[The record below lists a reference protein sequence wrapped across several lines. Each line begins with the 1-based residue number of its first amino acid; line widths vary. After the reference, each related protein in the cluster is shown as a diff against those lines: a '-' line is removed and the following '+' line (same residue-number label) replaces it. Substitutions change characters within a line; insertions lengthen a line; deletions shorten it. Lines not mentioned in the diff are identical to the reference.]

1 MRRWCAVLLVTSLAA
16 CGVESVETST
26 TFQVTTTPP
35 TTVVTTGATTTTVPG
50 TTTSTETSDTT
61 TTTPGIPGTPVDLGP
76 RSGDVLMVM
85 GVAHDDV
92 LNLRAGPGTG
102 QPVLETI
109 PPTHIGLVAEGE
121 TRRLSGAFWTRVD
134 YEGTVGWAHLGYL
147 GYPGSVEDIT
157 AELVD
162 DLGSV
167 PMAASMTGLAE
178 IVAEAMSSDEVTS
191 EIVQVTPVSTGD
203 LHEVSYDVIGFADDA
218 LVGVRLHVFGLPDGS
233 GFTLK
238 SVEMMVICGRGVDD
252 GVCV

>member
-1 MRRWCAVLLVTSLAA
+1 LLVSLVA
-16 CGVESVETST
+16 CGAEVVETST
-26 TFQVTTTPP
+26 TNQVTTIPP
-35 TTVVTTGATTTTVPG
+35 TAVTAPGPTTTTAG
-50 TTTSTETSDTT
+50 TTTSTDAATT
-61 TTTPGIPGTPVDLGP
+61 TTSAGLPGIPVDVGP
-76 RSGDVLMVM
+76 ASGDVLMVM

-109 PPTHIGLVAEGE
+109 PPTYMDLIATGE
-121 TRRLSGAFWTRVD
+121 TRRLSGAFWARID
-134 YEGTVGWAHLGYL
+134 YDGTIGWAHLGFL

-162 DLGSV
+162 DLGSI
-167 PMAASMTGLAE
+167 PTATTMTGLAE
-178 IVAEAMSSDEVTS
+178 IVAESMSSDEVTS
-191 EIVQVTPVSTGD
+191 AIVQVTPVGTGD

-218 LVGVRLHVFGLPDGS
+218 VVGVRLHIFGQPDGS